1 MRTLPDFPAF
11 RTAYAAER
19 RAEKAKKTAEA
30 ILTQLR
36 DGVELAAVAAEMG
49 LGIKTTEPFPR
60 SSGGGAS
67 GLPGALVRG
76 LFEVRPG
83 EATVA
88 RAADGYDVARL
99 KEVRAADPFADKDGL
114 EALRARITESMR
126 SDLRAQLAGA
136 LRTRYPVTVN
146 RQVFDNLF

>member
-1 MRTLPDFPAF
+1 M
-11 RTAYAAER
+11 
-19 RAEKAKKTAEA
+19 K
-30 ILTQLR
+30 
-36 DGVELAAVAAEMG
+36 LAAIAAEMG
-49 LGIKTTEPFPR
+49 LGIKTTEPFTR
-60 SSGGGAS
+60 SSGGAAS

-83 EATVA
+83 EATMA

-114 EALRARITESMR
+114 EALRARITESLR
-126 SDLRAQLAGA
+126 SDLLVQLAGA
-136 LRTRYPVTVN
+136 LRKRYPVSVN